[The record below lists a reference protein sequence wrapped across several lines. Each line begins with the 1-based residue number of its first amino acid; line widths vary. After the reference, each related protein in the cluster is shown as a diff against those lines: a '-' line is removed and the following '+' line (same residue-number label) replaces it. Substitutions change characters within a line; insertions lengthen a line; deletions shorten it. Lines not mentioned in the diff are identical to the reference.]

1 VPVRVELPY
10 HLRLL
15 AQLASRDVELE
26 IASPVTL
33 TLVLD
38 ALEARYPMLRGT
50 IRDHGLQKRRPFLR
64 FYACEQDFSNHPFDE
79 PLPPEVAAGTEPL
92 LIIGGLAGG

>member
-1 VPVRVELPY
+1 MIRIELPY

-15 AQLASRDVELE
+15 ASISGEVQFELDE
-26 IASPVTL
+26 PVTL
-33 TLVLD
+33 GKLVD

-50 IRDHGLQKRRPFLR
+50 IRPHGTNERRPFLR
-64 FYACEQDFSNHPFDE
+64 FYACEQDLSLLPFDVA
-79 PLPPEVAAGTEPL
+79 LPVEVSSGAEPL